1 MLSSI
6 FRLKIQQ
13 IESSCLFE
21 LSWGKGQQLTATVP
35 YPVNLEQSYQQWQK
49 AYLNFYRTALRG
61 RVVATGKITPTP
73 EEWRRQLVQAEAQL
87 LFEFDSWLR
96 SPELYEIRNEITQA
110 AQNLTH
116 NKANINNCY
125 INLFITCNSL
135 SLERLP
141 WETWELSKQLGSL
154 ATIRIARTPTN
165 IKKAANTA
173 INTKK
178 HSKVRIIAILGDNT
192 GLNFQED
199 LLALDSLKHIAEIEL
214 VGWQPQQT
222 AAEVKQQICQ
232 ALEDERGWDILFF
245 AGHSNETAITGGELA
260 IAPKVAISLS
270 EITPQLQKAQKLGLK
285 FALFNSC
292 NGLSLANALIGLGLS
307 QVAIMREPIH
317 NQVAQVFLVQ
327 FLGELAKYQ
336 DVHDALMATCSYLK
350 QKHNLTYPSAS
361 LIPSLFCHPEAQLF
375 RLKPWGWQQQ
385 IKQWFPTRLEAI
397 ALTTFAAISLLP
409 PVHDV
414 LLDSRILI
422 QSIYRDVT
430 NQIPPV
436 TTPPVLLV
444 EIDEASISKAGI
456 SDPHPMDRKYLAQ
469 IVDHITVLDAPVV
482 AIDYLFDRQQPAND
496 PILAQSIQNAVEQN
510 NTWFIFAAIKNNQ
523 SRETGVN
530 PNTGIADPN
539 WSLQGYTNTL
549 PQYLKLPQFR
559 DCDSICPFTY
569 LIAIAYRLH
578 QESSLANFPQAK
590 LNNQEDFRTQIIN
603 HFYQTDSPNLAF
615 LKQASSDSLANFAQN
630 FNRVWLRPIND
641 FSLPP
646 DVVYDRLPTWQLL
659 KQNEPRTNYRINQ
672 QIIIIA
678 PGGYRQAGIT
688 PGSDNFSAPLAVVYW
703 RERFGLIA
711 PNPYKLTGSEA
722 NAYMIHHLL
731 TQRLVIP
738 IPDLWAIPLIAILG
752 KGLTL
757 MLRTRTEYSQRKQLL
772 LGLITI
778 PVILALLEL
787 QLYITAEILLPW
799 FFPSV
804 TFLFYIWSSF
814 NKPKTS

>member
-13 IESSCLFE
+13 IENSCLFE
-21 LSWGKGQQLTATVP
+21 LSWGKGQQLTATLP
-35 YPVNLEQSYQQWQK
+35 YPVNLEPFYQQWQK

-61 RVVATGKITPTP
+61 RVVATGKITSSP

-96 SPELYEIRNEITQA
+96 SPELYEIRNEITQT

-116 NKANINNCY
+116 NKANITNRY
-125 INLFITCNSL
+125 INLFIKCNSV
-135 SLERLP
+135 SLERFP

-154 ATIRIARTPTN
+154 ATIRIARTPTT
-165 IKKAANTA
+165 IKKAANTSL
-173 INTKK
+173 NRKK
-178 HSKVRIIAILGDNT
+178 HSKIRILAILGDNT
-192 GLNFQED
+192 GLDFQED
-199 LLALDSLKHIAEIEL
+199 LLALDSLKKIAEIKL

-222 AAEVKQQICQ
+222 TAEVKQQICQ

-317 NQVAQVFLVQ
+317 NQVAQVFLIQ
-327 FLGELAKYQ
+327 FLGELAQYQ
-336 DVHDALMATCSYLK
+336 DVHDALMATCTYLK

-361 LIPSLFCHPEAQLF
+361 LIPSLFCHPEAPLF

-397 ALTTFAAISLLP
+397 ALTSFAAISLLP

-422 QSIYRDVT
+422 QSVYRDVT

-436 TTPPVLLV
+436 STPPVLLV

-456 SDPHPMDRKYLAQ
+456 SDPHPMDRSYLAQ
-469 IVDHITVLDAPVV
+469 IVDRITTLDAPVV

-496 PILAQSIQNAVEQN
+496 RILAQSIQNAVEQH

-523 SRETGVN
+523 GIETGVN
-530 PNTGIADPN
+530 PETGIAHPN
-539 WSLQGYTNTL
+539 WSLQGYTNTF
-549 PQYLKLPQFR
+549 PQYLKLPQST
-559 DCDSICPFTY
+559 DCPASCPFSY
-569 LIAIAYRLH
+569 LIAIANTLH
-578 QESSLANFPQAK
+578 QESSLANLPQAK
-590 LNNQEDFRTQIIN
+590 LSNQEDFGTQVIN
-603 HFYQTDSPNLAF
+603 HLHQIDSPNLAF
-615 LKQASSDSLANFAQN
+615 LKRASAYPLANFAQN

-641 FSLPP
+641 FSIPP
-646 DVVYDRLPTWQLL
+646 DVVYDRLPTWKLL
-659 KQNEPRTNYRINQ
+659 KQNQSSTNYTINQ

-678 PGGYRQAGIT
+678 PGGYTQAGIT

-711 PNPYKLTGSEA
+711 PNHYKLTGSEA

-731 TQRLVIP
+731 TQSLVIP
-738 IPDLWAIPLIAILG
+738 IPDLWAIALIAILG

-757 MLRTRTEYSQRKQLL
+757 MVKTEYDQRKHWLL
-772 LGLITI
+772 ALTTI
-778 PVILALLEL
+778 PVILGLLEL

-799 FFPSV
+799 FFPSA
-804 TFLFYIWSSF
+804 TFLFYIWSSL